1 MWECS
6 GAQDMNPPDTDLRRP
21 TTGLGGALSLLES
34 LFLDMLDSRLVIP
47 IPLFM
52 ADIAAA

>member
-1 MWECS
+1 MCS
-6 GAQDMNPPDTDLRRP
+6 SEKDIKPPDTDLRKP

-47 IPLFM
+47 MPLFM